1 MISDVHELIKGY
13 GFFLVNLL
21 QEKKLESYQSI
32 RIVKDYLGKTEGYS
46 VVSTFLDIIYSVD
59 IVVVVGRNV
68 NRA

>member
-1 MISDVHELIKGY
+1 MISDVYELIKGY

-32 RIVKDYLGKTEGYS
+32 RIAKDYLGKTEGYS

-59 IVVVVGRNV
+59 ILGRNV
-68 NRA
+68 IRA

>member
-1 MISDVHELIKGY
+1 MISDVYELIKGY

-59 IVVVVGRNV
+59 ILGRNV